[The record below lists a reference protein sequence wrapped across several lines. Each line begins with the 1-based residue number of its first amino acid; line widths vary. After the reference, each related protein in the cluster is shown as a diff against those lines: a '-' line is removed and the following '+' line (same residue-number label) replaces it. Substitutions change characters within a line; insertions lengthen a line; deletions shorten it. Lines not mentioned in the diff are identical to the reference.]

1 MITLLKKEIRLAMH
15 PTNILFLFLSAMVL
29 IPNYPYYVIFFY
41 TSLAIFFTCLDARE
55 NQDIAYSLL
64 LPVRKSDVVRARFL
78 FVVLFECLQAVTVV
92 PFILL
97 KQRLPIGQNAVGMEA
112 NPAFLGL
119 GLLMLGFFN
128 LMFFHVYYR
137 NPNKVG
143 KAFFAGAVGS
153 GVYMVIAE
161 ALAHVAPLFRECL
174 DTTGGEYVFHKS
186 VTLIAGIIGYV
197 LLTYLSYKKSGKVFD
212 KIDL

>member
-1 MITLLKKEIRLAMH
+1 MQLKITEKTKNLKNMFVPVGGKGMFFVLYYIRMESVKNMKIH
-15 PTNILFLFLSAMVL
+15 MS
-29 IPNYPYYVIFFY
+29 
-41 TSLAIFFTCLDARE
+41 
-55 NQDIAYSLL
+55 
-64 LPVRKSDVVRARFL
+64 
-78 FVVLFECLQAVTVV
+78 EC
-92 PFILL
+92 
-97 KQRLPIGQNAVGMEA
+97 GMEA

-161 ALAHVAPLFRECL
+161 ALTHVAPLFRDCL

-186 VTLIAGIIGYV
+186 VTLVAGIIGYV
-197 LLTYLSYKKSGKVFD
+197 ILTYLSYKKSGKVFD